1 MFFFAEVDVKTGK
14 IFLRNAS
21 FILLILTV
29 SMLSCSKSGSA
40 KNDPAAVTQKVLF
53 ETNEGSFTVA
63 LYGNGMPETVKN
75 FIQYVKD
82 GFYEGLVFHR
92 IVKGFV
98 IQGGGFSEAMV
109 QKETRPPVRLE
120 MPPSEEV
127 TDESGKKSIKLVFSH
142 DKYSISMARTREI
155 NSATS
160 QFFITLSATKQLDPK
175 PDFKE
180 PNGYAVFGKV
190 VEGFET
196 VDKIGTKQVGFKNG
210 FSDVPVEPVIIKK
223 ATVVYDSTAVEKK

>member
-1 MFFFAEVDVKTGK
+1 MKTGK
-14 IFLRNAS
+14 SFLIKVFFVVLIFA
-21 FILLILTV
+21 V
-29 SMLSCSKSGSA
+29 SILSCSKNGPA
-40 KNDPAAVTQKVLF
+40 KNDPAAVTHKVLF
-53 ETNEGSFTVA
+53 ETNEGNFIVA

-92 IVKGFV
+92 VVKGFV
-98 IQGGGFSEAMV
+98 IQGGGFSEVMV
-109 QKETRPPVRLE
+109 QKETRPPVKLE

-127 TDESGKKSIKLVFSH
+127 TDESGKKSIKLIFSH
-142 DKYSISMARTREI
+142 EKYAISMARTREI

-196 VDKIGTKQVGFKNG
+196 VDKIGAKQVGLKNG
-210 FSDVPVEPVIIKK
+210 FSDVPTETVTIKK
-223 ATVVYDSTAVEKK
+223 ASVVYDSTAVEKK